1 MTTPSLP
8 LEAAK
13 ADSNLRDRCA
23 AYADMVV
30 AHLTPAISDANALD
44 LARRLLIAAAAHR
57 RRIPYNPTPADYDDL
72 VLAAICHDGLLCLPL
87 SARSTLSAAL
97 STADDAAELLA
108 AAIAFHHRSRL
119 TTTP

>member
-1 MTTPSLP
+1 MTTPNLA

-13 ADSNLRDRCA
+13 AESNLRDRCA

-30 AHLTPAISDANALD
+30 AHLTHAIARDALD
-44 LARRLLIAAAAHR
+44 LARRLLISAAAHR

-97 STADDAAELLA
+97 STANDAAELLA